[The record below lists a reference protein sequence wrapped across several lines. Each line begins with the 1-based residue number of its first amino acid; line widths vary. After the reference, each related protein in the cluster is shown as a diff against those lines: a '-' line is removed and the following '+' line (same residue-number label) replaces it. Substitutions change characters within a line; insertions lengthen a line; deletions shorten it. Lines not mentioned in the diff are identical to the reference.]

1 MIVRDLHCWEI
12 SLVRMDHRDW
22 RTEQGWRINLTIKA
36 FPVFQNYGVGGAG
49 QPLDTGVGDIF

>member
-36 FPVFQNYGVGGAG
+36 FPVYQNYGVGGAG